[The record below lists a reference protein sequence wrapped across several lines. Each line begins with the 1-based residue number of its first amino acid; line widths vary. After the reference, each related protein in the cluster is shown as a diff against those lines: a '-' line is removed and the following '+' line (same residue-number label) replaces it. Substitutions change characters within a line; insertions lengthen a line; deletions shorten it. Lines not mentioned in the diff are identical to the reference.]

1 MTRPVGSR
9 MTRKRLADMKRTKAP
24 GGKRRSVPSG
34 VSRHPYITELRQ
46 QVLTELQAV
55 SGSVELASKLN
66 PADAK
71 EQLRKAHAAQR
82 SARLADAAEWL
93 STHEATL
100 LDHFA
105 DGAEV
110 VPSLIDPM
118 VTPVRT
124 PQDADL
130 FRFATLQWSVPVSAG
145 YGRRTRFLI
154 RDRHNGKL
162 IGIFALGDPVIA
174 QGARDTAIGWD
185 KTNRNAKLY
194 NVYDAFVLGAV
205 EPYRQLLAGKLSALL
220 TLSNEVRDFLTA
232 KYSDNKVGIHG
243 DERVK
248 DPTPVLITTSS
259 ALGRSSVY
267 NRVTYEGSVMLH
279 SVGFTKGFGHFQF
292 SDQLFVQLLDFV
304 RQDVLAE
311 PTAKVGS
318 SRYGSG
324 PNWRFRVIR
333 TALKALD
340 IPDDALN
347 HNVKREV
354 FLAPTAVG
362 WDEYLRGERNDYV
375 PYDLPAE
382 KIGQHFRERWA
393 IGRAVR
399 RPGYQFWRK
408 EEGRLT
414 TQLAGRQLVLG
425 MPSGPVYGRVDLGPY
440 SLTVGT
446 AKRRIK
452 GRPDG
457 GTTANGTAYLSRL
470 EGADFGVTVADVQW
484 DSGERE
490 VFGYDQSAT
499 KPLSLLHE
507 RARIAVVPS
516 GRFRNMATLNLS
528 VVRRRG
534 TGVSAAPATP
544 DSLAD
549 LLGFDLGAALDTL
562 AEGIVG
568 TRARLLK
575 DAGPNSEQMCV
586 VFDETDR
593 VLPAVVW
600 ALTRPVSLLRAINP
614 NEPMPATPTLQRRPP
629 RLDELILD
637 E

>member
-1 MTRPVGSR
+1 MT
-9 MTRKRLADMKRTKAP
+9 KRQAEASNAETP
-24 GGKRRSVPSG
+24 GGKIRSEPSG
-34 VSRHPYITELRQ
+34 MSQDPYVVELRQ
-46 QVLTELQAV
+46 QVLAELQAV

-71 EQLRKAHAAQR
+71 DQLRKAHAAQR

-93 STHEATL
+93 TTHEATL

-105 DGAEV
+105 DGSEV
-110 VPSLIDPM
+110 VPALIEPF

-130 FRFATLQWSVPVSAG
+130 FKFATLQWSVPVSSG

-154 RDRHNGKL
+154 RDRYNGKL

-185 KTNRNAKLY
+185 KANRNAKLY

-205 EPYRQLLAGKLSALL
+205 EPYRQLLAGKLAALL
-220 TLSNEVRDFLTA
+220 TLSNEVRDFLTS

-292 SDQLFVQLLDFV
+292 SDQLFGQLLGFV
-304 RQDVLAE
+304 RQNVLAD
-311 PTAKVGS
+311 PAAKVGS
-318 SRYGSG
+318 SKYGSG

-362 WDEYLRGERNDYV
+362 WDEYLRGDRSDYV

-382 KIGQHFRERWA
+382 KIGLYYRERWA
-393 IGRAVR
+393 VGRAER

-414 TQLAGRQLVLG
+414 THLADRQLMLG
-425 MPSGPVYGRVDLGPY
+425 MPSGPIYGRVDLGRY
-440 SLTVGT
+440 SLAVGT
-446 AKRRIK
+446 AKRRFR
-452 GRPDG
+452 GRPSDG
-457 GTTANGTAYLSRL
+457 GISSGTAYLSRL
-470 EGADFGVTVADVQW
+470 EGADFGLTVADVQW

-490 VFGYDQSAT
+490 VFGYDQNAI
-499 KPLSLLHE
+499 KPLSLLNE
-507 RARIAVVPS
+507 RARIAVEPS
-516 GRFRNMATLNLS
+516 SRFRNMSTLDLS

-534 TGVSAAPATP
+534 TGLSTDSATP
-544 DSLAD
+544 DSLMSV
-549 LLGFDLGAALDTL
+549 LGFDLGTALDAL

-568 TRARLLK
+568 TRAKLLK
-575 DAGPNSEQMCV
+575 DEGPTSEQFCV
-586 VFDETDR
+586 VFDETDH

-600 ALTRPVSLLRAINP
+600 ALTRPISLLRTINP
-614 NEPMPATPTLQRRPP
+614 DAPRPAAPTLQRRPP
-629 RLDELILD
+629 RFDELILD

>member
-1 MTRPVGSR
+1 MKDTR
-9 MTRKRLADMKRTKAP
+9 AP
-24 GGKRRSVPSG
+24 GGKSRPVLSG
-34 VSRHPYITELRQ
+34 VSRDPYVAELRQ

-82 SARLADAAEWL
+82 AARLADSAAWL

-105 DGAEV
+105 DGSEV

-130 FRFATLQWSVPVSAG
+130 FRFATLQWSVPVSSG

-162 IGIFALGDPVIA
+162 MGIFALGDPVIA

-185 KTNRNAKLY
+185 KANRNAKLY

-205 EPYRQLLAGKLSALL
+205 EPYRQLLAGKLAALL
-220 TLSNEVRDFLTA
+220 TLSNEVRDFLSE
-232 KYSDNKVGIHG
+232 KYANNKVGIHG

-267 NRVTYEGSVMLH
+267 NRVTYDGSVMLH
-279 SVGFTKGFGHFQF
+279 SVGYTKGFGHFQF
-292 SDQLFVQLLDFV
+292 SDQLFGQLLDFV
-304 RQDVLAE
+304 RQDVLTD

-318 SRYGSG
+318 SKYGSG

-362 WDEYLRGERNDYV
+362 WDEYLRGERSDYV
-375 PYDLPAE
+375 PYDLPVE
-382 KIGQHFRERWA
+382 KIGQYYRDRWA
-393 IGRAVR
+393 VGRAER

-414 TQLAGRQLVLG
+414 THLADRQLVLG
-425 MPSGPVYGRVDLGPY
+425 MPSGPVYGRVDLGSY
-440 SLTVGT
+440 SLAVGT
-446 AKRRIK
+446 AKRRIT
-452 GRPDG
+452 GRPSG
-457 GTTANGTAYLSRL
+457 GAKTQGTAFLSRL
-470 EGADFGVTVADVQW
+470 EGASFDITVADVQW

-490 VFGYDQSAT
+490 VFGYDPGAT
-499 KPLSLLHE
+499 RPLSLLHE
-507 RARIAVVPS
+507 RAPISVSPS
-516 GRFRNMATLNLS
+516 GRFRNMSVLDLS

-534 TGVSAAPATP
+534 TGVSAVPATP

-549 LLGFDLGAALDTL
+549 VLGFDLGTALDSL

-575 DAGPNSEQMCV
+575 DKGPTGEQMCV
-586 VFDETDR
+586 VFDETDH

-600 ALTRPVSLLRAINP
+600 ALTRPISLLRAINP
-614 NEPMPATPTLQRRPP
+614 EEPRPATPGLQRRPP
-629 RLDELILD
+629 RSDELILD